1 MFISETTTTGA
12 QMQVGDLV
20 ELSAYGNSLKHNTYV
35 VGKLGLV
42 IREPGDL
49 VPNSWPR
56 ANMFKVEW
64 IGTRISVWRYDRR
77 ELKYAKNES
86 R

>member
-20 ELSAYGNSLKHNTYV
+20 ELSAYGNSLKHNEYV

-42 IREPGDL
+42 RR
-49 VPNSWPR
+49 VSR
-56 ANMFKVEW
+56 FSTVKVEW
-64 IGTRISVWRYDRR
+64 IGTGISVWRYDRR